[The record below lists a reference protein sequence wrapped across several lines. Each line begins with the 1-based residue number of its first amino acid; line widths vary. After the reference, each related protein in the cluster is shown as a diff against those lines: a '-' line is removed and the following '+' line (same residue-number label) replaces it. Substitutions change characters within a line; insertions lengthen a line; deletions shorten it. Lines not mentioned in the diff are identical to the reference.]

1 MKLGVY
7 GAHPIW
13 RDLALLAFVKCHL
26 TDATRWNV
34 LRALV
39 DRSEGW
45 ADADTVGRASHESTD
60 AARTALDAL
69 ANEGL
74 IRVLPA
80 PVGPVYR
87 LDPHEPTSRV
97 VVRLVEAARRDQHL
111 RWIIARVLSAGASA
125 DPAWSAQYAQP
136 VIAVTV
142 GSATRKVA

>member
-13 RDLALLAFVKCHL
+13 RDLSLLAFVKCHL
-26 TDATRWNV
+26 TDVTRWNI

-39 DRSEGW
+39 DTSEDW
-45 ADADTVGRASHESTD
+45 VDAGAVGRASHESTD
-60 AARTALDAL
+60 VARAALDAL
-69 ANEGL
+69 VNDGL

-80 PVGPVYR
+80 PAGPLYR
-87 LDPHEPTSRV
+87 LDPNEPTSRV

-125 DPAWSAQYAQP
+125 GPARPAQSAQP
-136 VIAVTV
+136 LTTVTV